1 MFVKRWMDGM
11 LGCNA
16 MRTSRKAKSKPIS
29 KFMMMAKNGSFCWA
43 RRRHNKK
50 AIRVCWYILHN
61 VISQQQTNKQL
72 LVWALARSLTLTIL
86 LAFRLYFILV
96 SWHVC
101 MNFVVECQKWIF
113 AFWIWYSC
121 CCTNRKKTKK
131 RQRIYIYGIGKF
143 MSSSTQSS
151 FLVLLPFPFI
161 SILASSHQWKRWS
174 MNFSSH
180 NTKHMFASNTGTSFL
195 PTLKTYVCM
204 SKYMSARALTFFR
217 VGIVCYHHMINY
229 HHENLKRSASSC
241 GALTIW
247 LHTHSSAHC
256 HHHTEYIN
264 N

>member
-16 MRTSRKAKSKPIS
+16 MRTLRKAKSKPIS

-131 RQRIYIYGIGKF
+131 RQRIYIYIWNWQIYVVFDAVVVLSVVAFPIYKHF
-143 MSSSTQSS
+143 SFQSS
-151 FLVLLPFPFI
+151 VKTMVNELFQSQYKAYVCEQHRHLVFANVENLRVYEQVYECPRAHFFSCWNRLL
-161 SILASSHQWKRWS
+161 SSHDKL
-174 MNFSSH
+174 SSRELE
-180 NTKHMFASNTGTSFL
+180 K
-195 PTLKTYVCM
+195 KCV
-204 SKYMSARALTFFR
+204 
-217 VGIVCYHHMINY
+217 
-229 HHENLKRSASSC
+229 
-241 GALTIW
+241 
-247 LHTHSSAHC
+247 
-256 HHHTEYIN
+256 
-264 N
+264 